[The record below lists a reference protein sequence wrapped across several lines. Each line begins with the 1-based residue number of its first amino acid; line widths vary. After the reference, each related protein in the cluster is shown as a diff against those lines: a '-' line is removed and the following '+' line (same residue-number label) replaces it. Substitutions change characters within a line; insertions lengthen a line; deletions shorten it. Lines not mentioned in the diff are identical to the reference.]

1 MPRRVQDL
9 HARETMVTREQQL
22 EIKEILRKSQLFW
35 KLTDDQLEKVVALG
49 QGECF
54 NRGEYI
60 AVAGEPARKLYVVV
74 QGKVAL
80 EIEIRVGS
88 RTRKQAT
95 IDLVGVG
102 EVFGWSAL
110 TEKGILT
117 MSAMASDYTR
127 VVGFGAE
134 ELRRLWNEDADIC
147 RALAD
152 DFVNLVSDRLAHT
165 KRTLAHVLSVASHDL
180 RAPLATVQ
188 SCVDVL
194 LGGFAGPLSTRQ
206 TELLAGSRQRLLDL
220 MSLIDNILDI
230 SYIEIRQDDF
240 EKVSLPDLVDRSIGD
255 VQGLAERKNIR
266 VKNALSPTV
275 PEVMGVPK
283 RLRQVLTNLLGNAV
297 KYTPVD
303 GSVTVQSSEAEES
316 VQVEICDT
324 GIGIAADD
332 LHRVFDDF
340 YRGSRGD
347 ADGAGLGLS
356 IAKRIVESHG
366 GLIWA
371 ESPCPDTGKGTKVT
385 VALPRMA
392 AVAPAQVEPETTAI
406 KGAKILIA
414 DDDPDM
420 LRVTA
425 LVLESDGFQTS
436 AARDGIEALAKVEA
450 EEPDLLILDLL
461 MPELDGFE
469 VLKRLGERRRTGRGR
484 IPVLVVS
491 AIKEGSSRRRYELET
506 KTELGADGYIEKPIS
521 PPLLLKEVARILT
534 ERKSKVCT
542 EAKKN

>member
-1 MPRRVQDL
+1 MLTGEQ
-9 HARETMVTREQQL
+9 ET
-22 EIKEILRKSQLFW
+22 EIKDILRTSQLFW
-35 KLTDDQLEKVVALG
+35 KLSDDQLDKVVKLG
-49 QGECF
+49 QGECHG
-54 NRGEYI
+54 RGEHI
-60 AVAGEPARKLYVVV
+60 AVAGEPARKLYIVV

-95 IDLVGVG
+95 IDLIGPG

-117 MSAMASDYTR
+117 MSAVATEYTR
-127 VVGFGAE
+127 LVGFGAE

-188 SCVDVL
+188 SCIDVL

-206 TELLAGSRQRLLDL
+206 TELLAGSRQRVIDL

-240 EKVSLPDLVDRSIGD
+240 ERISLPDLVERSIGD
-255 VQGLAERKNIR
+255 VQGIAERKNIQIR
-266 VKNALSPTV
+266 NRLAPNL

-283 RLRQVLTNLLGNAV
+283 RLRQVITNLLGNAV

-303 GSVTVQSSEAEES
+303 GSVTVQSSEADNS
-316 VQVEICDT
+316 VQLEVCDT
-324 GIGIAADD
+324 GIGIATDD

-371 ESPCPDTGKGTKVT
+371 ESPCPDTGKGTKLT
-385 VALPRMA
+385 VALPRTLM
-392 AVAPAQVEPETTAI
+392 APAQAETESEAI
-406 KGAKILIA
+406 KGARILIA

-425 LVLESDGFQTS
+425 LVLESGGFQTS

-469 VLKRLGERRRTGRGR
+469 VLKRLGERKRTGRGR
-484 IPVLVVS
+484 TPVLVVS
-491 AIKEGSSRRRYELET
+491 AIKEGSSRRRFELET

-521 PPLLLKEVARILT
+521 PPLLLKEVTRILT
-534 ERKSKVCT
+534 EKRSGVCH
-542 EAKKN
+542 